1 MIDYDAVDRG
11 LRDGQQGV
19 LARALSHAER
29 AGLKR
34 VTIQAAHGL
43 PSEQII
49 AAAKATGAD
58 QIVMGT
64 HGRGAVGTFFIGS
77 VAQQVVHIAPMAVTL
92 VK

>member
-1 MIDYDAVDRG
+1 MIDYDAVDRA
-11 LRDGQQGV
+11 LRDGQQRV

-34 VTIQAAHGL
+34 VTLQAAHGL

-49 AAAKATGAD
+49 AAAKATGAA

-64 HGRGAVGTFFIGS
+64 HGRGAVGTFFLGS
-77 VAQQVVHIAPMAVTL
+77 VAQRVVRRWR
-92 VK
+92 